1 MRIGGIIQARM
12 KSDRLPG
19 KVLHQVHGKPMLE
32 YLLERL
38 EQCTS
43 LDSVVVATST
53 DQSDDPVE
61 RFCRERGRD
70 CYRGSLSNVA
80 NRFRD
85 VLDVYRFDAFVRI
98 SGDSPL
104 LDPKLVDLG
113 VEHFEGGQFDL
124 VTNVFPR
131 SYPRGQ
137 SVEVIGADTFR
148 RAADATKT
156 DDEREHVTLLF
167 YRNPDKFRIFNFTAD
182 VDYTGFQ
189 LAVDSIADMERF
201 EAIVDAMEGPHW
213 QYGLEQIHEI
223 CRHVSSGQGSRT

>member
-61 RFCRERGRD
+61 RFCRKRGRD

-85 VLDVYRFDAFVRI
+85 VLDVYRFDAFVRV

-113 VEHFEGGQFDL
+113 VEHFGRGQFDL

-137 SVEVIGADTFR
+137 SVEVIRADTFR
-148 RAADATKT
+148 WAADATKT
-156 DDEREHVTLLF
+156 DDEKEHVTLFF

-182 VDYTGFQ
+182 ADYTGLQ
-189 LAVDSIADMERF
+189 LAVDSIGDMERF
-201 EAIVDAMEGPHW
+201 EAIVNAMEGPHW
-213 QYGLEQIHEI
+213 QYGLEQIREI
-223 CRHVSSGQGSRT
+223 YRHVSSGQGLRT